1 MSRHKVRSADA
12 DRFLQQMVEVINE
25 GLLRDRVVKIKGFGT
40 FKLQAVKERAS
51 VNVHTG
57 EKVVIGEHDKVTFT
71 PDSVMKE
78 IINKPFSQFE
88 TVVIDD
94 DSPLLKE
101 GGLTEDFDDADE
113 ELEALEASEEVA
125 APVEIVVPEDVAAQE
140 ETSEDVA
147 APEDTETPVAPEK
160 PAVPAEP
167 ETPERPAG
175 LADFVAQAEPSEPET
190 PADTAEPETPADTA
204 EPETHVEP
212 SEPSASV
219 KPEIHETPD
228 VRETPK
234 EPVAVKETIEV
245 KAEKIMVVADS
256 VTVVAKD
263 VKDEV
268 GSQAASVIENEDSA
282 EVSTEKFAGDTTEE
296 TKEDSTEKLYE
307 ESTEK
312 SNEESTEKSTEE
324 STEKTNEE
332 MEEKKCK
339 YCGALKYAAIAI
351 VFFALGYLAG
361 AEGLFSSLGRRTA
374 MIVDSV
380 KVKHSEILPDTT
392 ATDETDEAE
401 EEAAEVA
408 SAENVSKAADNT
420 SKAAENAAKASD
432 NATTVA
438 AKPVTKETAKPVTK
452 ETAKPVT
459 KETAKPVTKETAKP
473 VAKETAKP
481 AADKPLT
488 QYNNDFRVKTGA
500 YYIIGTETEVTVQKG
515 QTLRSISKA
524 YLGPGMECY
533 VEAYNGVKEVK
544 AGQKIKI
551 PKLKMKKLKK

>member
-1 MSRHKVRSADA
+1 MRQMATIKDISKLLMARHKVRSADA

-40 FKLQAVKERAS
+40 FKLLAVKERAS
-51 VNVHTG
+51 VNVQTG
-57 EKVVIGEHDKVTFT
+57 EKVLIGEHDKVTFT

-101 GGLTEDFDDADE
+101 GGLPEDLDDAEE
-113 ELEALEASEEVA
+113 ELEVQEVSEASEVQEVSEVSEA
-125 APVEIVVPEDVAAQE
+125 SEASEVQKVQEVSEVQKVQEEVVVPEEISENQE
-140 ETSEDVA
+140 
-147 APEDTETPVAPEK
+147 APEVQVSPVMSEVTEIPVSS
-160 PAVPAEP
+160 VMS
-167 ETPERPAG
+167 ETPEA
-175 LADFVAQAEPSEPET
+175 AE
-190 PADTAEPETPADTA
+190 A
-204 EPETHVEP
+204 
-212 SEPSASV
+212 
-219 KPEIHETPD
+219 
-228 VRETPK
+228 PK

-263 VKDEV
+263 VKDEA
-268 GSQAASVIENEDSA
+268 GSQATS
-282 EVSTEKFAGDTTEE
+282 DTGN
-296 TKEDSTEKLYE
+296 EDSTEDTSEASTDASNEEPTENFNE
-307 ESTEK
+307 ESTLET
-312 SNEESTEKSTEE
+312 NEESTEKSTLET
-324 STEKTNEE
+324 SEE

-380 KVKHSEILPDTT
+380 KVKRPVILPDTT
-392 ATDETDEAE
+392 ATDDAE

-408 SAENVSKAADNT
+408 SVENTSKTADNT
-420 SKAAENAAKASD
+420 TTAAVKPETKE
-432 NATTVA
+432 TT
-438 AKPVTKETAKPVTK
+438 KPETKETAKPAT
-452 ETAKPVT
+452 
-459 KETAKPVTKETAKP
+459 
-473 VAKETAKP
+473 KETAKP

-488 QYNNDFRVKTGA
+488 QYNKDFRVKTGA

-533 VEAYNGVKEVK
+533 VEAYNGTKEVK

>member
-1 MSRHKVRSADA
+1 MRQMATIKDIARLLMSRHKVKSADA
-12 DRFLQQMVEVINE
+12 ERFLQQMVEVINE

-78 IINKPFSQFE
+78 IVNKPFSQFE

-94 DSPLLKE
+94 DSALLKE
-101 GGLTEDFDDADE
+101 GALTEDFDDADE
-113 ELEALEASEEVA
+113 ELEVLEASEEVA
-125 APVEIVVPEDVAAQE
+125 APEVSAVPEETVTQE
-140 ETSEDVA
+140 EMVVQEEVA
-147 APEDTETPVAPEK
+147 APEETEAPTAPEEPVEPETPVMPVGLADFAEPS
-160 PAVPAEP
+160 VPAEP
-167 ETPERPAG
+167 ETP
-175 LADFVAQAEPSEPET
+175 AEPEVPVEPEIPET
-190 PADTAEPETPADTA
+190 PEAPVTP
-204 EPETHVEP
+204 VM
-212 SEPSASV
+212 SEAA
-219 KPEIHETPD
+219 
-228 VRETPK
+228 ETPK

-263 VKDEV
+263 RDNVNVNDNDNDNDNENDDV
-268 GSQAASVIENEDSA
+268 NVNDNDNDNENENEAVATGNKNEDVSDEADSLVA
-282 EVSTEKFAGDTTEE
+282 TVTE
-296 TKEDSTEKLYE
+296 TK
-307 ESTEK
+307 
-312 SNEESTEKSTEE
+312 
-324 STEKTNEE
+324 KTSEE

-339 YCGALKYAAIAI
+339 YCDALKYAAIAI

-380 KVKHSEILPDTT
+380 KVKHPEILPDTT
-392 ATDETDEAE
+392 ATEDAE
-401 EEAAEVA
+401 EDTAGVT
-408 SAENVSKAADNT
+408 SAE
-420 SKAAENAAKASD
+420 KASK
-432 NATTVA
+432 TA
-438 AKPVTKETAKPVTK
+438 AKPATKETAKPVTK

-459 KETAKPVTKETAKP
+459 KETAKPVT
-473 VAKETAKP
+473 KETAKP

>member
-1 MSRHKVRSADA
+1 MARHKVRSADA

-40 FKLQAVKERAS
+40 FKLLAVKERAS
-51 VNVHTG
+51 VNVQTG
-57 EKVVIGEHDKVTFT
+57 EKVLIGEHDKVTFT

-101 GGLTEDFDDADE
+101 GGLPEDLDDAEE
-113 ELEALEASEEVA
+113 ELEVQEVQEVQEVSEVSEASEASEVQK
-125 APVEIVVPEDVAAQE
+125 VQEVSEVQKVQEEVVVPEEISENQE
-140 ETSEDVA
+140 
-147 APEDTETPVAPEK
+147 APEVQVSPVMSEVTEIPVSS
-160 PAVPAEP
+160 VMS
-167 ETPERPAG
+167 ETPEA
-175 LADFVAQAEPSEPET
+175 AE
-190 PADTAEPETPADTA
+190 A
-204 EPETHVEP
+204 
-212 SEPSASV
+212 
-219 KPEIHETPD
+219 
-228 VRETPK
+228 PK

-263 VKDEV
+263 VKDEA
-268 GSQAASVIENEDSA
+268 GSQATS
-282 EVSTEKFAGDTTEE
+282 DTGN
-296 TKEDSTEKLYE
+296 EDSTEDTSEASTDASNEEPTENFNE
-307 ESTEK
+307 ESTLET
-312 SNEESTEKSTEE
+312 NEESTEKSTLET
-324 STEKTNEE
+324 SEE

-380 KVKHSEILPDTT
+380 KVKRPVILPDTT
-392 ATDETDEAE
+392 ATDDAE

-408 SAENVSKAADNT
+408 SVENTSKTADNT
-420 SKAAENAAKASD
+420 TTAAVKPETKE
-432 NATTVA
+432 TT
-438 AKPVTKETAKPVTK
+438 KPETKETAKPVTK
-452 ETAKPVT
+452 ETTKPET
-459 KETAKPVTKETAKP
+459 KETAKPETKETAKP
-473 VAKETAKP
+473 ATKETAKP

-488 QYNNDFRVKTGA
+488 QYNKDFRVKTGA

-533 VEAYNGVKEVK
+533 VEAYNGTKEVK

>member
-1 MSRHKVRSADA
+1 MATIKDIGKLLMARHKVRSADA

-40 FKLQAVKERAS
+40 FKLLAVKERAS
-51 VNVHTG
+51 VNVQTG
-57 EKVVIGEHDKVTFT
+57 EKVLIGEHDKVTFT

-101 GGLTEDFDDADE
+101 GGLPEDLDDAEE
-113 ELEALEASEEVA
+113 ELEVQEVSEASEVQKVQEVSEA
-125 APVEIVVPEDVAAQE
+125 SEVQKVQEEVVVPEEISENQE
-140 ETSEDVA
+140 
-147 APEDTETPVAPEK
+147 APEVQVSPVMSEVTEIPVSS
-160 PAVPAEP
+160 VMS
-167 ETPERPAG
+167 ETPEA
-175 LADFVAQAEPSEPET
+175 AE
-190 PADTAEPETPADTA
+190 A
-204 EPETHVEP
+204 
-212 SEPSASV
+212 
-219 KPEIHETPD
+219 
-228 VRETPK
+228 PK

-263 VKDEV
+263 VKDEA
-268 GSQAASVIENEDSA
+268 GSQATS
-282 EVSTEKFAGDTTEE
+282 DTGN
-296 TKEDSTEKLYE
+296 EDSTEDTSEASTDASNE
-307 ESTEK
+307 ESTENFNEE
-312 SNEESTEKSTEE
+312 STLETNEESTEKSTLET
-324 STEKTNEE
+324 SEE

-339 YCGALKYAAIAI
+339 YCGALKYTAIAI

-361 AEGLFSSLGRRTA
+361 SEGLFSSLGRRTA

-380 KVKHSEILPDTT
+380 KVKYPVILPDTT
-392 ATDETDEAE
+392 ATDDAE

-408 SAENVSKAADNT
+408 SVENTSKTADNT
-420 SKAAENAAKASD
+420 ATAA
-432 NATTVA
+432 V
-438 AKPVTKETAKPVTK
+438 KPVTKETAKPVTK
-452 ETAKPVT
+452 EA
-459 KETAKPVTKETAKP
+459 
-473 VAKETAKP
+473 AKP

-533 VEAYNGVKEVK
+533 VEAYNGTKEVK